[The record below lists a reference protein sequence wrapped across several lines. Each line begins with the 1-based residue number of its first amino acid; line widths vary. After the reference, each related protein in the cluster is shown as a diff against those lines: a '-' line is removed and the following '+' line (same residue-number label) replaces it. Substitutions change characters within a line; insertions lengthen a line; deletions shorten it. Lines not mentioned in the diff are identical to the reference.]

1 MKEKDETILHLLL
14 HNNSTTFS
22 YGMFLFS
29 KIFSIENLIQ
39 RQDTKSEDLLLN
51 FQKRTIAIPSDGIV
65 L

>member
-22 YGMFLFS
+22 DGMFLFS

-39 RQDTKSEDLLLN
+39 RQDTKFEDLLN
-51 FQKRTIAIPSDGIV
+51 FQKSTIAMPPDGIV